1 VIGLVLTAAKLWF
14 YRNWMY
20 AGLVVAAFLLILLPL
35 LAADWSAALVATFI
49 QLPAYLL
56 HQVEE
61 HAGDRFR
68 RFINS
73 RVAHAANALTTAA
86 VVVINVPLVWGVD
99 LAALY
104 LARTVAIGW
113 GLIAIYLT
121 LVNAIVH
128 IVAGVALRGYNPG
141 LATAVLI
148 FLPASIWGVVVMAG
162 TPGVTLLQHA
172 VGLALA
178 LAVHIGLAAHVLRRA
193 RSIRDAAPAA
203 A

>member
-1 VIGLVLTAAKLWF
+1 MPGLILTAAKLWF

-20 AGLVVAAFLLILLPL
+20 AGLVVATFLIVLLPL
-35 LAADWSAALVATFI
+35 LAADWSLALVATFI

-104 LARTVAIGW
+104 LARYVAIGW

-121 LVNAIVH
+121 LVNATVH
-128 IVAGVALRGYNPG
+128 IVAGIALRGYNPG
-141 LATAVLI
+141 LATAVAV

-172 VGLALA
+172 VGLVLA
-178 LAVHIGLAAHVLRRA
+178 LLVHVGLAAHVLRRA
-193 RSIRDAAPAA
+193 RRIRNAAPGVA
-203 A
+203 

>member
-1 VIGLVLTAAKLWF
+1 MIGLVLTAAKLWF

-20 AGLVVAAFLLILLPL
+20 AGLVVAAFLLILLPIL
-35 LAADWSAALVATFI
+35 VADWSLALVATFI
-49 QLPAYLL
+49 QLPAYLI

-104 LARTVAIGW
+104 LARYAALGW

-128 IVAGVALRGYNPG
+128 IVAAIGLRAYNPG
-141 LATAVLI
+141 LATAVLV
-148 FLPASIWGVVVMAG
+148 FLPVSIWGIAVMAG
-162 TPGVTLLQHA
+162 TPGVTLIQHA

-178 LAVHIGLAAHVLRRA
+178 LIVHVGLAAHVLRRA
-193 RSIRDAAPAA
+193 RTLRDAAPAA
-203 A
+203 T